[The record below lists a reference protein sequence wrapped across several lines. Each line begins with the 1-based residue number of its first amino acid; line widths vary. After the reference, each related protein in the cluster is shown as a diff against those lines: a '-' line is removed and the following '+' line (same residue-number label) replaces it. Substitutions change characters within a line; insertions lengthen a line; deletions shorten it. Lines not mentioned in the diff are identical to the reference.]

1 MYVPKHFDE
10 PRPEVLHT
18 LIAENPL
25 GILFTH
31 GKSGLDANHIPFDLK
46 AGEGACGVLHA
57 HVARANPVWQDV
69 ANGDEV
75 LVVFR
80 AGDAYISPT
89 WYPSKHEFHK
99 QVPTWNY
106 RVVHA
111 HGRVTIRDDER
122 YVRGLVARLTRTHE
136 ASQPHP
142 WKMTDSASD
151 YIDAMLKA
159 IVGVEIEITRLVG
172 KIKLSQ
178 NKEVRDIQ
186 GAGAALNEQ
195 GENVIGGA
203 MLEYAAIK
211 SAIKADDSPA

>member
-1 MYVPKHFDE
+1 MYIPAHFDE
-10 PRPEVLHT
+10 PRTEVLHT
-18 LIAENPL
+18 LIKENPF

-31 GKSGLDANHIPFDLK
+31 GKSGMDANHIPFELK
-46 AGEGACGVLHA
+46 AAEGACGVLHA

-80 AGDAYISPT
+80 AGDAYISPS
-89 WYPSKHEFHK
+89 WYPGKHEFHK

-111 HGRVTIRDDER
+111 YGRISIHDDER
-122 YVRGLVARLTRTHE
+122 YVRGVVGRLTRTHE
-136 ASQPHP
+136 ASQPKP
-142 WKMTDSASD
+142 WKMTDSPAD

-172 KIKLSQ
+172 KIKLGQ
-178 NKEVRDIQ
+178 NKDVRDIR

-195 GENVIGGA
+195 GENVVGDA
-203 MLEYAAIK
+203 MLAYAE
-211 SAIKADDSPA
+211 IKAR

>member
-1 MYVPKHFDE
+1 M
-10 PRPEVLHT
+10 
-18 LIAENPL
+18 
-25 GILFTH
+25 
-31 GKSGLDANHIPFDLK
+31 DANHIPFELK
-46 AGEGACGVLHA
+46 AAEGTCGVLHA

-69 ANGDEV
+69 ADGDEV

-80 AGDAYISPT
+80 AGDAYISPS

-111 HGRVTIRDDER
+111 YGRISIHDDER
-122 YVRGLVARLTRTHE
+122 YVRGVVGRLTRTHE
-136 ASQPHP
+136 ASQPKP
-142 WKMTDSASD
+142 WKMTDSPAD

-172 KIKLSQ
+172 KIKLGQ
-178 NKEVRDIQ
+178 NKDVRDIR

-195 GENVIGGA
+195 GENVVGDA
-203 MLEYAAIK
+203 MLAYAE
-211 SAIKADDSPA
+211 IKAR